1 MLKVGELA
9 ARAALTV
16 RTLHHYDSIGLLTPS
31 ARSDAG
37 YRLYDRDDVARLHQI
52 QTLRKF
58 GMALADIGA
67 YLDSPGASPISIVAR
82 QIASLDRQIAEAA
95 RMRETLLLV
104 HGQLSKGEAPALAT
118 WLTTLEQMT
127 MYDKYFS
134 KEELQQLPL
143 YQNKDAE
150 AEWKQLV
157 MQVNDLM
164 ASNVPARDDAAK
176 QLALR
181 WMSLLE
187 RDTGGN
193 QAFLAQLNTMHASE
207 PSAQRDTGISLQLK
221 GYIMRAIAEVKFDV
235 YAKYLSPEEIG
246 HMRRHQETR
255 AHEWPELIE
264 GVKAQMRADPSP
276 DVPQARELGR
286 QWFELFQDMVGTDPE
301 TVVRFRRALESEPVL
316 QMGRGMTDE
325 MIDFLRRARQPARTG
340 IS

>member
-9 ARAALTV
+9 ARAGLTV
-16 RTLHHYDSIGLLTPS
+16 RALHHYDSIGLLTPS

-37 YRLYDRDDVARLHQI
+37 YRLYDRDDVARLHRI
-52 QTLRKF
+52 QALRKF

-67 YLDSPGASPISIVAR
+67 YLDSPGASPIAIVAR
-82 QIASLDRQIAEAA
+82 QIAALELQIAEAA
-95 RMRETLLLV
+95 RMRATLLLV
-104 HGQLSKGEAPALAT
+104 HGQLSQGKAPELAT

-143 YQNKDAE
+143 YQNQDAQ

-157 MQVNDLM
+157 AQVSEAM
-164 ASNVPARDDAAK
+164 ASGVPARDEAAR

-181 WMSLLE
+181 WMALLE

-193 QAFLAQLNTMHASE
+193 AALLSQLDSMHANE
-207 PSAQRDTGISLQLK
+207 PSVQRETGISPHLK

-235 YAKYLSPEEIG
+235 YANYMSPEEIG

-255 AHEWPELIE
+255 AYEWPSLIE
-264 GVKAQMRADPSP
+264 RVRDQMQADPSAES
-276 DVPQARELGR
+276 PQARELGR
-286 QWFELFQDMVGTDPE
+286 QWFELFQDMVGTDPA
-301 TVVRFRRALESEPVL
+301 TVARFRVAVESEPL
-316 QMGRGMTDE
+316 LKQGRGMTDE
-325 MIDFLRRARQPARTG
+325 MIDFLRRARQPA
-340 IS
+340 

>member
-82 QIASLDRQIAEAA
+82 QIDSLDRQIGEAE

-104 HGQLSKGEAPALAT
+104 HGQLSKGEAPELAT

-143 YQNKDAE
+143 YQNKDAQS
-150 AEWKQLV
+150 EWKQLV
-157 MQVNDLM
+157 TQAGALM
-164 ASNVPARDDAAK
+164 ASNVPVRDDAAK
-176 QLALR
+176 QLARR
-181 WMSLLE
+181 WMALLE

-193 QAFLAQLNTMHASE
+193 QALLSQLDSMHANE
-207 PSAQRDTGISLQLK
+207 PTVQRDTGISPHLK
-221 GYIMRAIAEVKFDV
+221 GYVMRAIAEVKFDI
-235 YAKYLSPEEIG
+235 YANYLSAEEIG

-255 AHEWPELIE
+255 AYEWPSLIE
-264 GVKAQMRADPSP
+264 RIKDQMRADPSP
-276 DVPQARELGR
+276 DSPQARELGR

-301 TVVRFRRALESEPVL
+301 TVARFRRAVESEPVL
-316 QMGRGMTDE
+316 RMGRGMTDE
-325 MIDFLRRARQPARTG
+325 MIDFLRRARNSA
-340 IS
+340 

>member
-52 QTLRKF
+52 QALRKF
-58 GMALADIGA
+58 GMALADIRA
-67 YLDSPGASPISIVAR
+67 YLDSPGAFPITIVAR
-82 QIASLDRQIAEAA
+82 QIAALDRQIGEAE
-95 RMRETLLLV
+95 RMRETLQLV
-104 HGQLSKGEAPALAT
+104 HGQLLKGETPELAT

-157 MQVNDLM
+157 AQVGDLM
-164 ASNVPARDDAAK
+164 ARSVPARDGAAK
-176 QLALR
+176 LLARR
-181 WMSLLE
+181 WMALLE

-193 QAFLAQLNTMHASE
+193 QALLSQLDSMHANE
-207 PSAQRDTGISLQLK
+207 PSVQRETGISPHLK

-235 YAKYLSPEEIG
+235 YANYLSPEEIG

-255 AHEWPELIE
+255 AYEWPSLIE
-264 GVKAQMRADPSP
+264 RVMEQMRAEPSP
-276 DVPQARELGR
+276 DCPQARELGR
-286 QWFELFQDMVGTDPE
+286 QWFELFQDMVGTDPA
-301 TVVRFRRALESEPVL
+301 TVARFRQAVESEPVL

-325 MIDFLRRARQPARTG
+325 MIDFLRRARQPA
-340 IS
+340 